1 MAYEGPWR
9 VNAPH
14 VIAESVDGEVLIVNL
29 LSGAY
34 YSSDGIG
41 DAAWAMVARGDKL
54 STMVDAFAT
63 NYSLAAEVVARDL
76 APWLAQVVADELV
89 VEGAS
94 DPVIEHQP
102 VAFPATYAPPS
113 MSKYT
118 DMEDL
123 LLLDPVHEVDEVG
136 WPVAGTPA

>member
-1 MAYEGPWR
+1 MAESGPWR

-34 YSSDGIG
+34 YSSDGVG
-41 DAAWAMVARGDKL
+41 DAAWAMAARGDTRDQIVSAIATQYGL
-54 STMVDAFAT
+54 PENEIGAAVDA
-63 NYSLAAEVVARDL
+63 
-76 APWLAQVVADELV
+76 WLSQVLADELM
-89 VEGAS
+89 VEGAAS
-94 DPVIEHQP
+94 PDLDHAPV
-102 VAFPATYAPPS
+102 VFPSAYAPPS
-113 MSKYT
+113 ISKYT

>member
-1 MAYEGPWR
+1 MVRA
-9 VNAPH
+9 
-14 VIAESVDGEVLIVNL
+14 IAG
-29 LSGAY
+29 
-34 YSSDGIG
+34 
-41 DAAWAMVARGDKL
+41 R
-54 STMVDAFAT
+54 
-63 NYSLAAEVVARDL
+63 YSLPEATVATDL

-89 VEGAS
+89 VEGAG
-94 DPVIEHQP
+94 DPGIEHPP
-102 VAFPATYAPPS
+102 VEFPADYAPPA

>member
-14 VIAESVDGEVLIVNL
+14 VVAESVDGEVLIVDL

-34 YSSDGIG
+34 YSSDGVG
-41 DAAWAMVARGDKL
+41 DAAWAMVAAGETL
-54 STMVDAFAT
+54 PAMVARISSH
-63 NYSLAAEVVARDL
+63 YSLPEETVARDF
-76 APWLAQVVADELV
+76 APWLAQILADELV
-89 VEGAS
+89 VEGAG
-94 DPVIEHQP
+94 DPSLEHP
-102 VAFPATYAPPS
+102 PAVFPEAYGPPT